1 MLVLRRRLAIAGIT
15 AVAAIAVPVAAL
27 ASGPSS
33 PPAKPAPPQAAA
45 PSVTKPVPSG
55 QPAPSSDPPPTG
67 AAASKAA
74 AAAGRPDWPAPIQAF
89 AERLGVSTAAAGPAF
104 KQVAVLA
111 QNGGA
116 DPSTPAFTAI
126 ARELGVSPERLAA
139 AWAAVGQDASGDD
152 GGSQGAAAK

>member
-45 PSVTKPVPSG
+45 PSVTKPVPPG
-55 QPAPSSDPPPTG
+55 QPAPSGNPVPPTG

-74 AAAGRPDWPAPIQAF
+74 AAAGRPDVPAPIQAF
-89 AERLGVSTAAAGPAF
+89 AERLGVGTDAAGRAF
-104 KQVAVLA
+104 KEVAGLA
-111 QNGGA
+111 RQNGSV
-116 DPSTPAFTAI
+116 DPASQAFAAI
-126 ARELGVSPERLAA
+126 AGELGVSPARLAA
-139 AWAAVGQDASGDD
+139 AWGAVSQDIPG
-152 GGSQGAAAK
+152 K